1 YPFFLEGVAGDATFQ
16 LEDGLHPNAKG
27 IDRMVEHIL
36 PEVEKA
42 IAVVKGN
49 S

>member
-1 YPFFLEGVAGDATFQ
+1 DGVAGEPAMQ
-16 LEDGLHPNAKG
+16 LEDGLHPNTKG
-27 IDRMVEHIL
+27 IDRMVERIL
-36 PEVEKA
+36 PDVEKA

>member
-1 YPFFLEGVAGDATFQ
+1 
-16 LEDGLHPNAKG
+16 LHPNAKG
-27 IDRMVEHIL
+27 IDRMVERIL
-36 PEVEKA
+36 PDVEKA